1 MPKRLCVKLDYPKCG
16 QTEVWWF
23 ITLPPSHQSLRPLPA
38 PRPTSVA
45 EVRVMG
51 VGDRWGISH
60 VIPVLKGVSPSP
72 LRLTGTIPFPS
83 LGWNEWTPFLGAP
96 LFHMKFQTCSKCMV
110 RYDKQSWQSKV
121 LKYLSVC
128 RSYHLQMILGMNMEM
143 FGLFGDHFVS
153 WLHSS
158 DPTFKSQSG
167 HFQICWVHKTL
178 LETVLLNC
186 PVSHPSDRDKT
197 RIKSSLDGSKMSPM
211 LHSGAL

>member
-1 MPKRLCVKLDYPKCG
+1 
-16 QTEVWWF
+16 
-23 ITLPPSHQSLRPLPA
+23 
-38 PRPTSVA
+38 
-45 EVRVMG
+45 
-51 VGDRWGISH
+51 
-60 VIPVLKGVSPSP
+60 
-72 LRLTGTIPFPS
+72 
-83 LGWNEWTPFLGAP
+83 
-96 LFHMKFQTCSKCMV
+96 
-110 RYDKQSWQSKV
+110 
-121 LKYLSVC
+121 LSVC